1 LADTPAKAREQVFV
15 EGVRPDWLGWIVC
28 LQIDLQIKMGLEQR
42 RSRLHDG
49 EWQLN
54 ELAAMPIV
62 LPMPLALVG
71 YVLVTFER
79 I

>member
-1 LADTPAKAREQVFV
+1 
-15 EGVRPDWLGWIVC
+15 VC